1 MGVTLT
7 ILRESVRF
15 KTRYDPAKW
24 AAQPWYLVITPA
36 RRTTRS

>member
-1 MGVTLT
+1 MLT

-24 AAQPWYLVITPA
+24 AEHPWYILIIQA
-36 RRTTRS
+36 RRLSRS